1 MGQPLIAMEMKWL
14 SQVSKP
20 SIANSPKKLSG
31 LSGPRHVPP
40 FTNTQPDLDGKEAVQ
55 AFVQG
60 EDFPMEVAL
69 TLYVIFAI
77 AVVIWCSVSR
87 TRPSVNYVTISR
99 TMLSCLRQ
107 WNDDLVVVEVRGT
120 RRSVSQ
126 GALNVPADQLPLF
139 LRWIPPRTTLVLCGA
154 SEVLR
159 CRGEIAL
166 TLLRLGIEV
175 VYVLEDHTDSSTAP
189 TTPLVA
195 TRLL

>member
-1 MGQPLIAMEMKWL
+1 M
-14 SQVSKP
+14 
-20 SIANSPKKLSG
+20 
-31 LSGPRHVPP
+31 PP
-40 FTNTQPDLDGKEAVQ
+40 FTNAQPDLDGKEAVK

-60 EDFPMEVAL
+60 EEFLMEVAL

-77 AVVIWCSVSR
+77 AVVIWCSIPR

-107 WNDDLVVVEVRGT
+107 WNDDLVVVEVRST
-120 RRSVSQ
+120 RRCVSE
-126 GALNVPADQLPLF
+126 GALSVPADQLPLL

-159 CRGEIAL
+159 CRSEVAM

-175 VYVLEDHTDSSTAP
+175 VYVLEDEMDSSTAR
-189 TTPLVA
+189 TA
-195 TRLL
+195 TCVGDSSVVDRSKLWNGPASGLLKS